1 MLYFN
6 IKYIININMGNTQS
20 GNSHESLYEQYLNE
34 QKRII
39 AAQQEQI
46 NNLTKMNLQNNSV
59 QHQHKIPANIYVQ
72 SIPIRN
78 AQNTYGGD
86 SREQQFPQIENKT
99 PVAAGSRDKLNP
111 YKILGI
117 TKKYDEKSLKKAYLK
132 KALITHPDRGG
143 SPVEFQQVSIAYTL
157 LLKKLKDKNNNH
169 EHNDLRNNS
178 QSYMSGQQSDNIR
191 NVNMTEQ
198 FDVNMFNKIYEDN
211 KEDTVYDRGYGDW
224 MKEDSD
230 NKMLQQPKMFNKSFN
245 KDLFNSEFEKFREQQ
260 QKQMGTQ
267 ITRYDEPQADIS
279 MKGKDSLM
287 LLGQNNVS
295 DFSGAS
301 EGGLNFR
308 DYRDAYTNSC
318 LIDTGS
324 MDLNGRDNNIQAV
337 ERSRSNIS
345 YKMSEQGLRKQQ
357 MDKIKME
364 QEEHDRI
371 NRLNR
376 QDNRAFATYEQIHSR
391 LIG

>member
-1 MLYFN
+1 
-6 IKYIININMGNTQS
+6 MGNTQS
-20 GNSHESLYEQYLNE
+20 GETQTRTNLYEQYLNE

-46 NNLTKMNLQNNSV
+46 NNLSRINLQNNSV
-59 QHQHKIPANIYVQ
+59 QQQHRIPSNIYVQ
-72 SIPIRN
+72 SMPVRN
-78 AQNTYGGD
+78 AQNTYSGD
-86 SREQQFPQIENKT
+86 SPQQPFPQIENKRA
-99 PVAAGSRDKLNP
+99 VAAGSRDKLNP

-132 KALITHPDRGG
+132 KALVTHPDRGG
-143 SPVEFQQVSIAYTL
+143 SPIEFQQVSIAYTL
-157 LLKKLKDKNNNH
+157 LLKKLKDKENNH

-178 QSYMSGQQSDNIR
+178 QSYMSNQQSDNSR
-191 NVNMTEQ
+191 NINMTEQ

-211 KEDTVYDRGYGDW
+211 KEETVYDRGYGDW
-224 MKEDSD
+224 MKED
-230 NKMLQQPKMFNKSFN
+230 NGQKMLQQPKMFNKSFN
-245 KDLFNSEFEKFREQQ
+245 KDLFNSEFEKYKEQQ
-260 QKQMGTQ
+260 RKQMGTQ
-267 ITRYDEPQADIS
+267 VVKYDEPQVDIS
-279 MKGKDSLM
+279 MRGKDSLM
-287 LLGQNNVS
+287 VLGQNNVS
-295 DFSGAS
+295 DFSGTS

-308 DYRDAYTNSC
+308 DYKDAFSNSC

-324 MDLNGRDNNIQAV
+324 MDLSGRDNNMQGI

-345 YKMSEQGLRKQQ
+345 YKMSEQDLRRQQ
-357 MDKIKME
+357 IEKLRME
-364 QEEHDRI
+364 KEEQDRI

>member
-1 MLYFN
+1 
-6 IKYIININMGNTQS
+6 MGNTQS

-72 SIPIRN
+72 SMPIRN

-86 SREQQFPQIENKT
+86 SRQRQLPQIENKT

-111 YKILGI
+111 YKILGVS
-117 TKKYDEKSLKKAYLK
+117 KKYDEKSLKKAYLK

-224 MKEDSD
+224 MKEDSS
-230 NKMLQQPKMFNKSFN
+230 NKLLQQPKMFNKSFN
-245 KDLFNSEFEKFREQQ
+245 KDLFNSEFDKYKEQQ
-260 QKQMGTQ
+260 RKQMGTQ
-267 ITRYDEPQADIS
+267 ITTYDTPQEDIS

-287 LLGQNNVS
+287 LLGQNNVTN
-295 DFSGAS
+295 FSGS
-301 EGGLNFR
+301 SDGGLGFS
-308 DYRDAYTNSC
+308 DYKDAFTNSC
-318 LIDTGS
+318 LIDTNNVDIS
-324 MDLNGRDNNIQAV
+324 NRDDNIKSTQ
-337 ERSRSNIS
+337 RTRSNIT
-345 YKMSEQGLRKQQ
+345 YKMSASDLRKQE
-357 MDKIKME
+357 MIKLKLEKEE
-364 QEEHDRI
+364 QDRI
-371 NRLNR
+371 LRLN
-376 QDNRAFATYEQIHSR
+376 QHDNLAFNNYEKIHSR
-391 LIG
+391 LINR